1 MKTIN
6 IDGVEYALVPVGKLE
21 PEVQLS
27 ITRFKGMVT
36 ESDKYCFEA
45 TLIKDDDV
53 PGKYYDGID
62 IEFTDKRSKPSKTDN
77 WDNNTW
83 MNGVL
88 DNNPESLSELDN
100 LCPQGI
106 AELKAFLKVLKEE
119 GWL

>member
-53 PGKYYDGID
+53 PGKYYDGVD
-62 IEFTDKRSKPSKTDN
+62 IEFTDKRSKPWKTEQ
-77 WDNNTW
+77 WDNNAW
-83 MNGVL
+83 MNGIL
-88 DNNPESLSELDN
+88 DNRPEPLKLLDN
-100 LCPQGI
+100 ICPQGI

>member
-21 PEVQLS
+21 PEVQLN

-45 TLIKDDDV
+45 NRIQKTEW
-53 PGKYYDGID
+53 PPEYYNVD
-62 IEFTDKRSKPSKTDN
+62 IEFTDKRSRPWKIEQ
-77 WDNNTW
+77 WENNTW

-88 DNNPESLSELDN
+88 DNNPESLSEIDN

>member
-1 MKTIN
+1 MRTIN

-21 PEVQLS
+21 PEVEIN

-45 TLIKDDDV
+45 TLIKDDKV
-53 PGKYYDGID
+53 PGKYYDGVD
-62 IEFTDKRSKPSKTDN
+62 IEFTDKRSQPWKTDH
-77 WDNNTW
+77 WDNDAW
-83 MNGVL
+83 MKGIL
-88 DNNPESLSELDN
+88 DNNPEPLKLLDN
-100 LCPQGI
+100 ICPQGI

>member
-21 PEVQLS
+21 PEVEIN

-45 TLIKDDDV
+45 TKIQKTEW
-53 PGKYYDGID
+53 PPEYYDGVD
-62 IEFTDKRSKPSKTDN
+62 IEFTDKRSKPWKTDH
-77 WDNNTW
+77 WDNDAW
-83 MNGVL
+83 MKGIL
-88 DNNPESLSELDN
+88 DNNPEPLKLLDN
-100 LCPQGI
+100 ICPQGI

-119 GWL
+119 EWL

>member
-21 PEVQLS
+21 PEVEIN

-45 TLIKDDDV
+45 TKIKHGDV
-53 PGKYYDGID
+53 PGRYYDGVD
-62 IEFTDKRSKPSKTDN
+62 IEFTDKRSQPWKTDH
-77 WDNNTW
+77 WDNNAW
-83 MNGVL
+83 MNGIL
-88 DNNPESLSELDN
+88 DNNPEPLKLLDN
-100 LCPQGI
+100 ICPQGI

>member
-21 PEVQLS
+21 PEVQLN

-45 TLIKDDDV
+45 TKIQKTEW
-53 PGKYYDGID
+53 PPEYYSID
-62 IEFTDKRSKPSKTDN
+62 IEFTDKRSRPWKIEQ
-77 WDNNTW
+77 WENNTW

-88 DNNPESLSELDN
+88 DNNPESLSELDYI
-100 LCPQGI
+100 CSQGI
-106 AELKAFLKVLKEE
+106 AEFKAFLKVLKKE

>member
-1 MKTIN
+1 MQNRIQ
-6 IDGVEYALVPVGKLE
+6 IDGVWYIREQQE
-21 PEVQLS
+21 PEVQLD

-53 PGKYYDGID
+53 PGKYYDGVD
-62 IEFTDKRSKPSKTDN
+62 MEFTDKRSKPWKTDS

-88 DNNPESLSELDN
+88 DNDPESLSELDH

>member
-1 MKTIN
+1 MQNRIQ
-6 IDGVEYALVPVGKLE
+6 IDGVWYVREQQE

-45 TLIKDDDV
+45 NRTQKTV
-53 PGKYYDGID
+53 CPPEYYDDID
-62 IEFTDKRSKPSKTDN
+62 IEFTDKRSKPWKTDS

-88 DNNPESLSELDN
+88 DNNPESLKSLN
-100 LCPQGI
+100 YICPQGI

-119 GWL
+119 EWL

>member
-1 MKTIN
+1 MQNRIQ
-6 IDGVEYALVPVGKLE
+6 IDGVWYVREQQE

-45 TLIKDDDV
+45 ALIKDDDV
-53 PGKYYDGID
+53 PGKYYDGVD
-62 IEFTDKRSKPSKTDN
+62 IEFTDKRSRPWKVEQ
-77 WDNNTW
+77 WENNTW

-88 DNNPESLSELDN
+88 DNNPESLSELDHI
-100 LCPQGI
+100 CSQGI
-106 AELKAFLKVLKEE
+106 AEFKAFLKVLKKE